1 MILVPE
7 FPYIKYKGKMV
18 PVACGDGVANR
29 SCPADEE
36 QNLQKFLFSFFPAD
50 RPVDA
55 GVEAG
60 QEDDREQP

>member
-7 FPYIKYKGKMV
+7 FPYIKYKGTMV

-36 QNLQKFLFSFFPAD
+36 
-50 RPVDA
+50 
-55 GVEAG
+55 
-60 QEDDREQP
+60 